1 MTDQTNPPG
10 IWISISELA
19 RRRGISKVS
28 AKERVD
34 KLEEK
39 GLVTTMRQG
48 NKRLVELA
56 AFDHATGSTGSVV
69 KELAA
74 ETTKDRA
81 AVASPAYRDA
91 QTERAQYE
99 ARLKALDLAERMK
112 TVLPVK
118 GDHGIEAAAAAIGV
132 SLVAQLEGMPRMA
145 EEMATAVSKE
155 GVNGARRV
163 LKEFARKM
171 RTDLADRLAAIAETG
186 RQAEAAGSITVDLF
200 DEGEPSSKETMQ

>member
-34 KLEEK
+34 KLEAK

-56 AFDHATGSTGSVV
+56 AFDHATGSTGDAV

-74 ETTKDRA
+74 ETSKDRA

-99 ARLKALDLAERMK
+99 AKLKALDLAERMK
-112 TVLPVK
+112 LVLPIK
-118 GDHGIEAAAAAIGV
+118 GEHGVEAAAAAIGV
-132 SLVAQLEGMPRMA
+132 SLVQQLEGMPRMA
-145 EEMATAVSKE
+145 EEFATAVSKE
-155 GVNGARRV
+155 GVNGARRL
-163 LKEFARKM
+163 LKEFATKM
-171 RTDLADRLAAIAETG
+171 RTDLVASLAAIVEIG
-186 RQAEAAGSITVDLF
+186 RDAEAAGPIVVDLF
-200 DEGEPSSKETMQ
+200 EEPEPTKKEILQ

>member
-1 MTDQTNPPG
+1 MTELTNPPG

-34 KLEEK
+34 KLEAK

-56 AFDHATGSTGSVV
+56 AFDHATGSTGSAV

-74 ETTKDRA
+74 ETSKDRA

-99 ARLKALDLAERMK
+99 AKLKALDLAERMK
-112 TVLPVK
+112 MVVPLK
-118 GDHGIEAAAAAIGV
+118 GEHGVEAAAATIGAALV
-132 SLVAQLEGMPRMA
+132 RDLESLPRMA
-145 EEMATAVSKE
+145 EEFATAVSKE
-155 GVNGARRV
+155 GVAGARRL
-163 LKEFARKM
+163 LKEFVLKVRK
-171 RTDLADRLAAIAETG
+171 DFAASLAIIADIG
-186 RQAEAAGSITVDLF
+186 RQAEAAGSIEVDLF
-200 DEGEPSSKETMQ
+200 EEPEPTKKETLQ

>member
-1 MTDQTNPPG
+1 MTDNAPPG

-19 RRRGISKVS
+19 RQRGISKVS

-34 KLEEK
+34 RLEEK

-56 AFDHATGSTGSVV
+56 AFDHATGSTGSAV

-74 ETTKDRA
+74 ETSKDRA

-112 TVLPVK
+112 TVLPIK
-118 GDHGIEAAAAAIGV
+118 GDHGVEAAAAAIGV
-132 SLVAQLEGMPRMA
+132 SLVQQLESMPRMA

-155 GVNGARRV
+155 GVAGARRI
-163 LKEFARKM
+163 LKEYAWKM

-186 RQAEAAGSITVDLF
+186 RQAEALGPITADLF
-200 DEGEPSSKETMQ
+200 EEEPPSNKETIQ